1 MISKRVMA
9 VILLRG
15 GRAVKSKQFTA
26 YRDVGAPASQ
36 ARIYFANGIDEL
48 VVLNT
53 ESHLG
58 IAPLLS
64 VLPAIGDRCFI
75 PIAAGGGVTS
85 VDHAADLI
93 KAGCEK
99 VVIRTALD
107 VIPRITQRYGRQAVV
122 ECRDYSGPPPMGPSE
137 AGEVLYQAKDRD
149 GMMQGYDLT
158 PITSNEPIIRLGGCG
173 SYDHLAQAFAAGA
186 DACAASSLWAF
197 SDSNPLRAK
206 AYLRNKGFLCRGR

>member
-1 MISKRVMA
+1 MTKRIIA
-9 VILLRG
+9 VILLRA
-15 GRAVKSKQFTA
+15 GRAVKSKQFA
-26 YRDVGAPASQ
+26 DYRDVGSPASQ
-36 ARIYFANGIDEL
+36 ARIYYANGIDEL

-53 ESHLG
+53 ESQLG
-58 IAPLLS
+58 IRPLLS

-85 VDHAADLI
+85 ADQAGDLI

-99 VVIRTALD
+99 VVIRSALD
-107 VIPRITQRYGRQAVV
+107 VIPRIAQRYGRQAVI
-122 ECRDYSGPPPMGPSE
+122 ECRDYNGRPPKGPSA
-137 AGEVLYQAKDRD
+137 AGEVIYQAIDRD

-158 PITSNEPIIRLGGCG
+158 PIISDEPIIRLGGCG

-197 SDSNPLRAK
+197 TDSNPLRAK
-206 AYLRNKGFLCRGR
+206 AFLRNKGVLCR